1 MPRVYSGDGRII
13 EKRLCEGEFVEDVL
27 DRIHG
32 TNIQL
37 NPSQNSKDFYV
48 AYCYTCGQ
56 LRDSINARTHFEYL
70 LTECEGM
77 SMEYDESVFS
87 SFINFSDGSWTRNE
101 PDPKS
106 VFDSVHDPVEQ
117 ICLLLCQHVD
127 QCIDALHVL
136 LQILIKSED
145 EDLFYDILSTEILK
159 KDLERWLKYQEQ
171 SMDEKTLLFRLF
183 NKITVSD
190 EYNFPM
196 CESADLV
203 SCTIVEMA
211 SEMGAPIALVT
222 SLAEKRC
229 IKENPKDG

>member
-1 MPRVYSGDGRII
+1 
-13 EKRLCEGEFVEDVL
+13 
-27 DRIHG
+27 
-32 TNIQL
+32 
-37 NPSQNSKDFYV
+37 
-48 AYCYTCGQ
+48 
-56 LRDSINARTHFEYL
+56 
-70 LTECEGM
+70 
-77 SMEYDESVFS
+77 MEYDESVFS